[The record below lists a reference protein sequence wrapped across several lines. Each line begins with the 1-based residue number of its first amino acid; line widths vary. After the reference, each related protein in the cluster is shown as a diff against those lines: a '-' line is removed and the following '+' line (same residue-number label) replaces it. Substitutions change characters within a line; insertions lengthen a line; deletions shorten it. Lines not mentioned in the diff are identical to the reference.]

1 MKEENKLSQPY
12 ADEEVSHLPQIKKEK
27 EKKEQE
33 LTTRLKNNLVDLKKK
48 KKRATQWSTR
58 AQNIRPKKT
67 MNNFVSLQ

>member
-48 KKRATQWSTR
+48 KGQLSGVQEHKISDLRKQ
-58 AQNIRPKKT
+58 
-67 MNNFVSLQ
+67 

>member
-48 KKRATQWSTR
+48 KKGQLSGVQEHKISDLRKQ
-58 AQNIRPKKT
+58 
-67 MNNFVSLQ
+67 

>member
-27 EKKEQE
+27 KEQE
-33 LTTRLKNNLVDLKKK
+33 LTTRLKNNLVDLK

>member
-27 EKKEQE
+27 KEQE

-48 KKRATQWSTR
+48 KKGQLSGVQEHKISDLRKQ
-58 AQNIRPKKT
+58 
-67 MNNFVSLQ
+67 

>member
-48 KKRATQWSTR
+48 KKGNSVEYKSTKY
-58 AQNIRPKKT
+58 QT
-67 MNNFVSLQ
+67 

>member
-27 EKKEQE
+27 EKQQ
-33 LTTRLKNNLVDLKKK
+33 DLKTTSLIK

-67 MNNFVSLQ
+67 MNNFISLQ